1 MVRNYVILSGENL
14 ELARAETNSLV
25 NLLNPNANV
34 IWDNSFGLVESRTDQ
49 SIFLLNRAALVKEA
63 GSVLAENSQVEELLE
78 SLSAETFTSWL
89 DKSKSFCLRTYSINK
104 DTRTDRQ
111 KLTIEFG
118 TKIKSV
124 TNASVSLR
132 NPNVNLA
139 LFIGSNHATLC
150 LSKQSTLR
158 AQLRARKPGR
168 KKFFHPSMMNSQLA
182 RVMCNLAAINETT
195 TVLDP
200 FCGGGGILCEA
211 LSIGAKV
218 IGIDMNWRLLKGAQ
232 TNLTDIM
239 GTEYTVLQA
248 DARTL
253 PVKRCGSIVTDPPY
267 GRASSTRGAIAKQL
281 IRSIL
286 NQSVEILEPNGT
298 LCISGST
305 DLDISSMIDE
315 IGVTKLHHIEVP
327 VHRGLTREIISA
339 KI

>member
-14 ELARAETNSLV
+14 ELARAEVISLV
-25 NLLNPNANV
+25 NLINPSANV
-34 IWDNSFGLVESRTDQ
+34 IWHDSFGLIESRVDL
-49 SIFLLNRAALVKEA
+49 SMFLLNRAALVKEA
-63 GSVLAENSQVEELLE
+63 GPVLAENIQFEELYE
-78 SLSAETFTSWL
+78 SLSDETFTSYL
-89 DKSKSFCLRTYSINK
+89 DKSKSFCFRAYSINQEA
-104 DTRTDRQ
+104 RIDRQ

-118 TKIKSV
+118 AKIKDI

-132 NPNVNLA
+132 NPDVNLA

-150 LSKQSTLR
+150 LSNQSILR
-158 AQLRARKPGR
+158 TQLQARKPGR
-168 KKFFHPSMMNSQLA
+168 KQFFHPSMMNSQLA
-182 RVMCNLAAINETT
+182 RVMCNLAAINEST

-211 LSIGAKV
+211 LLIGAKV

-239 GTEYTVLQA
+239 GTEYTLLQA

-253 PVKRCGSIVTDPPY
+253 PFRRCDSIVTDPPY

-281 IRSIL
+281 INSTLTQSI
-286 NQSVEILEPNGT
+286 EILESNGT
-298 LCISGST
+298 LCICGST

-315 IGVTKLHHIEVP
+315 IGMTKLHHIEVP
-327 VHRGLTREIISA
+327 VHRRLTREIISA
-339 KI
+339 RI